1 MGGFA
6 QIPQIGETVPT
17 PTIPNRPRP
26 PLLNVPEIVNPIA
39 EGLRGAV
46 RAGESLNR
54 IGDIL
59 AVQARHKNIL
69 DADAAEERYKDQI
82 AKVYADA
89 KQLPGD
95 QWASTVQQQGNE
107 ISQKMIGDP
116 ANAHI
121 SGYLQQRL
129 PAIQGSIYRDALM
142 AGTAQTAREQDT
154 QLKALGTK
162 LAGAA
167 GGDFGIAQDG
177 SITEGPAS
185 VAARTKYAGMVDQMW
200 PKNPQAAAF
209 YKQQFED
216 QATLERAQALARSPD
231 AAHPTLLQDF
241 IKANPG
247 KFTPQQE
254 SSLLSAQT
262 TAIGAPVRAMEA
274 NAGAARMAAIQYQQ
288 NYIKQNGQ
296 PDMDRL
302 NNDAAHR
309 VIDDKDFRGF
319 TGYDYT
325 VATAPDVLDGW
336 HQRIASASSEDEIN
350 GIQRDIGLAGATRQL
365 DGRSASELNLELHQH
380 LTGIKTPAGQA
391 NIRAR
396 AAIDS
401 NYYPETRQD
410 RIMEMR
416 QPGAFAR
423 ARQQA
428 TMAYEAAIY
437 GHPAEAPSFY
447 QKAME
452 DAVKA
457 NPRPSRGGTPAAR
470 PPLAPGP
477 TPAITDDDARKI
489 AAYMKAHPEAMP
501 H

>member
-167 GGDFGIAQDG
+167 GGDFGVAQDG
-177 SITEGPAS
+177 SITEGPES
-185 VAARTKYAGMVDQMW
+185 VAARTKYAGMIDQMW

-216 QATLERAQALARSPD
+216 QATVERAQALARNHCSLILELLLVERRRKQQFEDQATVERAQALARNPD
-231 AAHPTLLQDF
+231 AAHPALLQDF

-262 TAIGAPVRAMEA
+262 TAIGQPMRAMEA
-274 NAGAARMAAIQYQQ
+274 NAA
-288 NYIKQNGQ
+288 
-296 PDMDRL
+296 
-302 NNDAAHR
+302 
-309 VIDDKDFRGF
+309 
-319 TGYDYT
+319 
-325 VATAPDVLDGW
+325 
-336 HQRIASASSEDEIN
+336 
-350 GIQRDIGLAGATRQL
+350 
-365 DGRSASELNLELHQH
+365 
-380 LTGIKTPAGQA
+380 
-391 NIRAR
+391 
-396 AAIDS
+396 
-401 NYYPETRQD
+401 
-410 RIMEMR
+410 
-416 QPGAFAR
+416 
-423 ARQQA
+423 
-428 TMAYEAAIY
+428 
-437 GHPAEAPSFY
+437 
-447 QKAME
+447 
-452 DAVKA
+452 
-457 NPRPSRGGTPAAR
+457 
-470 PPLAPGP
+470 
-477 TPAITDDDARKI
+477 
-489 AAYMKAHPEAMP
+489 
-501 H
+501 

>member
-1 MGGFA
+1 
-6 QIPQIGETVPT
+6 
-17 PTIPNRPRP
+17 
-26 PLLNVPEIVNPIA
+26 
-39 EGLRGAV
+39 LRGAV
-46 RAGESLNR
+46 RAGQSLDR

-59 AVQARHKNIL
+59 AVQTRHKNIL
-69 DADAAEERYKDQI
+69 DADAAEENYKDQI

-89 KQLPGD
+89 KQLPGN
-95 QWASTVQQQGNE
+95 QWASTVKQQGDE

-129 PAIQGSIYRDALM
+129 PAIQGMIYREALEGG
-142 AGTAQTAREQDT
+142 ASQTAKEQHDQWT
-154 QLKALGTK
+154 ALSAK
-162 LAGAA
+162 LAGVA
-167 GGDFGIAQDG
+167 GGDYGIAQDG
-177 SITEGPAS
+177 SITEGPES
-185 VAARTKYAGMVDQMW
+185 VAARTKAAGMVDTMW

-209 YKQQFED
+209 YKQQFEG
-216 QATLERAQALARSPD
+216 QATLERAQALARNPD
-231 AAHPTLLQDF
+231 ATHPALLQDF

-254 SSLLSAQT
+254 SSLFSAQT
-262 TAIGAPVRAMEA
+262 MAIGAPVRTMEA
-274 NAGAARMAAIQYQQ
+274 NASAARMAAIQYQQ

-309 VIDDKDFRGF
+309 VIDDRDFRGF

-336 HQRIASASSEDEIN
+336 HQRIASANSEDEIN

-365 DGRSASELNLELHQH
+365 DGRSASELNLELRQN
-380 LTGIKTPAGQA
+380 LTGIKTPAGPA

-396 AAIDS
+396 AAIDA

-416 QPGAFAR
+416 QPGVFAR

-428 TMAYEAAIY
+428 RMAYEATTY

-457 NPRPSRGGTPAAR
+457 NPRPSRGGAPAAR
-470 PPLAPGP
+470 PPLTPGP
-477 TPAITDDDARKI
+477 MPAVTDDDARKLV
-489 AAYMKAHPEAMP
+489 AYMKAHPEAMP

>member
-1 MGGFA
+1 MGAFA
-6 QIPQIGETVPT
+6 TIPQVGETVPT
-17 PTIPNRPRP
+17 PSLPNRPRP
-26 PLLNVPEIVNPIA
+26 PLLYTPETVSPLA
-39 EGLRGAV
+39 EGLKA
-46 RAGESLNR
+46 AEPLAN
-54 IGDIL
+54 IL
-59 AVQARHKNIL
+59 AVQVRHKNIL
-69 DADAAEERYKDQI
+69 DAEKAVEKIKDGFTQ
-82 AKVYADA
+82 ATLDS

-95 QWASTVQQQGNE
+95 QQAAYVQQKGSE
-107 ISQKMIGDP
+107 ILKQTTEDP
-116 ANAHI
+116 ANANI
-121 SGYLQQRL
+121 SEYLLARGPQL
-129 PAIQGSIYRDALM
+129 LGSIHREAM
-142 AGTAQTAREQDT
+142 RAGAAQTAMEHDT
-154 QLKALGTK
+154 QQKLIGSK
-162 LAGAA
+162 LAGIA
-167 GGDFGIAQDG
+167 GSDYTVNQDG
-177 SITEGPAS
+177 SIGEGPES
-185 VAARTKYAGMVDQMW
+185 VAAQTKYASVIDQMW
-200 PKNPQAAAF
+200 PKNPQMAAM
-209 YKQQFED
+209 YKED
-216 QATLERAQALARSPD
+216 FQNKLTLERAQALARNPD
-231 AAHPTLLQDF
+231 AAHPALLQDF
-241 IKANPG
+241 IKANSG

-262 TAIGAPVRAMEA
+262 TAISAPVRTMEA
-274 NAGAARMAAIQYQQ
+274 NAAASRLAEIQYQQ

-302 NNDAAHR
+302 NDKMAHR

-336 HQRIASASSEDEIN
+336 HQRIAAANSEDEIN

-365 DGRSASELNLELHQH
+365 DGRSASELNLELRQH

-396 AAIDS
+396 AAIDA

-428 TMAYEAAIY
+428 TMAYDAAIY

-457 NPRPSRGGTPAAR
+457 NPRPSRGGPPAAR
-470 PPLAPGP
+470 SPMAPGAP
-477 TPAITDDDARKI
+477 PAITDDDARKI